1 MNLSVRLFRS
11 DRACLLLVLATGLV
25 LCATGVGRRDLWDPD
40 EPRTA
45 LATSAIVATGDWSV
59 LRQDGRP
66 WLEKPP
72 LYYWLAAATSIA
84 AGEVN
89 ELTVRLP
96 ANAAAV
102 LCSVAVFFLGRELWG
117 RRAGALAAIALLTT
131 EDFVVESRWARPDM
145 LLAFLMTV
153 AALAAWCAL
162 RASFRT
168 PWLLGFWVA
177 IGLAVLAKGPVGL
190 LPLLALGVHLAAT
203 RGLSAVRSFGAAW
216 GIPVAALP
224 TVLWALA
231 WGRASDAPFP
241 IGASLLR
248 FGARVA
254 GGLHH
259 PHPPLHLLTT
269 LPLSLLPWVVMV
281 PAAVLETFPRRGR
294 PRDDRSVFLYSFL
307 IVYVVMFAMSVEKR
321 GIYLLPIL
329 PFAALLVG
337 RLWDLSLFDWDPP
350 PAGRAIRLGLVAWLV
365 AVAAASAHYLPRIA
379 AAEIDLLGPARLL
392 ATCAFIGAL
401 LPIIFFRRLA
411 PGGAMGL
418 FALGA
423 AAGILVLAC
432 DVMPAINH
440 DKSARLFAARVAA
453 VAGTREVGIHPDAH
467 AGLSWYARRRL
478 TLLPDG
484 AALAGFLE
492 RPGAPVA
499 VVEEEA
505 WQALGRDAPEPGRV
519 LERGRVGHRAFVLVE
534 GDPGKGKEGTS
545 P

>member
-1 MNLSVRLFRS
+1 MTLSVRLFRT

-25 LCATGVGRRDLWDPD
+25 LCATGLARRDLWDPD

-117 RRAGALAAIALLTT
+117 RRAGALAAIVLLTT

-145 LLAFLMTV
+145 LLALLMTL
-153 AALAAWCAL
+153 AALSAWCAL

-168 PWLLGFWVA
+168 GWLAAFWIA
-177 IGLAVLAKGPVGL
+177 LGLAVLAKGPVGL

-203 RGLSAVRSFGAAW
+203 RGLGALRRLGAEW
-216 GIPVAALP
+216 GVPVAALP
-224 TVLWALA
+224 TVLWILA
-231 WGRASDAPFP
+231 WGRQTESVFP
-241 IGASLLR
+241 IGDALLR

-254 GGLHH
+254 GGIHH

-281 PAAVLETFPRRGR
+281 PAAVYETFPRRGR
-294 PRDDRSVFLYSFL
+294 PLDERSVFLYSFL

-329 PFAALLVG
+329 PFGALLVG

-350 PAGRAIRLGLVAWLV
+350 PAGRAIHLGLFAWLV
-365 AVAAASAHYLPRIA
+365 AVSAASAYYLPRIA
-379 AAEIDLLGPARLL
+379 EGDPDLLGPARLL
-392 ATCAFIGAL
+392 ASCAFIGAL
-401 LPIIFFRRLA
+401 LPIIFYRRLA
-411 PGGAMGL
+411 PGGAIAL

-423 AAGILVLAC
+423 AAGLLVVTC
-432 DVMPAINH
+432 DVMPAINQH
-440 DKSARLFAARVAA
+440 KSARAFAGRVAA
-453 VAGTREVGIHPDAH
+453 LAGTREVGIHPDAH
-467 AGLSWYARRRL
+467 AGLSWYARRPL
-478 TLLPDG
+478 TILPDG
-484 AALAGFLE
+484 ASLAGFLA
-492 RPGAPVA
+492 RPDAPLA

-505 WQALGRDAPEPGRV
+505 WRQLGRDGPETGRV
-519 LERGRVGHRAFVLVE
+519 VERGRVGHRAFVLVE
-534 GDPGKGKEGTS
+534 AGKGKDEV
-545 P
+545 PP

>member
-1 MNLSVRLFRS
+1 LNLSVRLFRT

-25 LCATGVGRRDLWDPD
+25 LCATGLGRRDLWDPD

-45 LATSAIVATGDWSV
+45 LATAAIVSTGDWSV

-102 LCSVAVFFLGRELWG
+102 LCSVAAFLLGRELWG
-117 RRAGALAAIALLTT
+117 RRAGALAAIVLLTT

-145 LLAFLMTV
+145 VLALLMTV
-153 AALAAWCAL
+153 AALSAWCAL
-162 RASFRT
+162 RSSFRT
-168 PWLLGFWVA
+168 AWLLAFWVA
-177 IGLAVLAKGPVGL
+177 LGLAVLAKGPVGL
-190 LPLLALGVHLAAT
+190 LPLLALGVHLAST
-203 RGLSAVRSFGAAW
+203 RGLGEARRLGAAW
-216 GIPVAALP
+216 GVPIAALP

-231 WGRASDAPFP
+231 WGRASESAFP
-241 IGASLLR
+241 IGESLLR

-281 PAAVLETFPRRGR
+281 PAAMFETFPRRGL

-337 RLWDLSLFDWDPP
+337 RLWDLALFDWDPP
-350 PAGRAIRLGLVAWLV
+350 PAGRAIRLGLFAWLV

-379 AAEIDLLGPARLL
+379 EADVDLLGPARLL
-392 ATCAFIGAL
+392 ATCAFVGAL
-401 LPIIFFRRLA
+401 LPLIFYKRLA
-411 PGGAMGL
+411 PGGALGL

-423 AAGILVLAC
+423 AAGILVLVC

-440 DKSARLFAARVAA
+440 DKSARQFAARVAA
-453 VAGTREVGIHPDAH
+453 LAGSHEVGIHPDAH
-467 AGLSWYARRRL
+467 AGLSWYARRPL

-484 AALAGFLE
+484 AALDRFLA
-492 RPGAPVA
+492 RPGMPLA
-499 VVEEEA
+499 VVEEDA
-505 WQALGRDAPEPGRV
+505 WRDLGRAGPEAGRV
-519 LERGRVGHRAFVLVE
+519 VERGRVGHRSFVLVV
-534 GDPGKGKEGTS
+534 GDMGKGNEGRS

>member
-1 MNLSVRLFRS
+1 LTLSVRLFRT

-25 LCATGVGRRDLWDPD
+25 LCATGLGRRDLWDPD

-45 LATSAIVATGDWSV
+45 LAASAIVATGDWSV

-72 LYYWLAAATSIA
+72 LYYWLAAATSIV
-84 AGEVN
+84 AGEVD

-131 EDFVVESRWARPDM
+131 EDFVIESRWARPDM
-145 LLAFLMTV
+145 LLALLMTL
-153 AALAAWCAL
+153 AALSAWCAL
-162 RASFRT
+162 RSSFRIG
-168 PWLLGFWVA
+168 WLAGFWIA
-177 IGLAVLAKGPVGL
+177 LGLAVLAKGPVGL

-203 RGLSAVRSFGAAW
+203 RGLGALRRLGAEW
-216 GIPVAALP
+216 GLPVAALP
-224 TVLWALA
+224 TVLWILA
-231 WGRASDAPFP
+231 WGRESESVFP
-241 IGASLLR
+241 IGASLAR

-269 LPLSLLPWVVMV
+269 LPLSLLPWVVLV
-281 PAAVLETFPRRGR
+281 PAAIQETFPRRGR

-329 PFAALLVG
+329 PFGALLVG
-337 RLWDLSLFDWDPP
+337 RLWDLSLFNWDPP
-350 PAGRAIRLGLVAWLV
+350 PAGRAIRAGFFVWLL
-365 AVAAASAHYLPRIA
+365 AVTGASAYYLPRIA
-379 AAEIDLLGPARLL
+379 AADVDLLGPARVL

-401 LPIIFFRRLA
+401 LPILFYRRLA
-411 PGGAMGL
+411 PGGAIGL

-423 AAGILVLAC
+423 AAGILVVAC
-432 DVMPAINH
+432 EVMPAINR
-440 DKSARLFAARVAA
+440 DKSARLFAGRVAA

-467 AGLSWYARRRL
+467 AGLSWYARRPLR
-478 TLLPDG
+478 LLPDRL
-484 AALAGFLE
+484 ALADYLA
-492 RPGAPVA
+492 RPDAPVA

-505 WQALGRDAPEPGRV
+505 WESLGRAGPEPGRIV
-519 LERGRVGHRAFVLVE
+519 ERGRVGHRAFVLVQGE
-534 GDPGKGKEGTS
+534 SGKGKEGAS